1 MFPMITRTGQ
11 EDLIHLLLWV
21 RLSPINKALEP
32 HLPTTLTHSIKFHF
46 RSFTITQNKLENAF
60 ICLDDLIILSTPEN
74 RNMEENFEETEFQEM
89 T

>member
-1 MFPMITRTGQ
+1 
-11 EDLIHLLLWV
+11 
-21 RLSPINKALEP
+21 LEAY
-32 HLPTTLTHSIKFHF
+32 LPTTLTHPIKFHF
-46 RSFTITQNKLENAF
+46 QSFTITQNELENAL